1 MPRATPIQAS
11 FAGGEL
17 DPLLDARTDLARWRV
32 GLATCSNFMVLPQ
45 GGVARRPGTRH
56 VAWAF
61 APQGGTR
68 LVPFVSSTE
77 QALVIEL
84 TDRVARFFA
93 NGGQLMQ
100 GSVPASL
107 ITPWRAEDLPRLA
120 WAQSADVMWFVHPNH
135 PPYELARTGP
145 ASFAFG
151 PLGLLGHAFRAER
164 DTGISLAATA
174 VTGSVT
180 VTASAS
186 FFEAGHLGAV
196 LRLSEPSG
204 ALPYQTW
211 RADMNVTSGL
221 VVQHAGRVYQA
232 MNDGNAFATPP
243 VHEAGDVY
251 VVGNQSGGVTWRYLH
266 DGRGTVRVDEVIS
279 STEVRASV
287 LDRLPGTAA
296 TTHWQ
301 EGAWSAA
308 RGYPCAITLHEQ
320 RLWLAG
326 TRADPLGVWASR
338 AGDYG
343 TFADG
348 PDDDDG
354 IAFNMAVT
362 QANVIRWMA
371 AGPMLTIG
379 TAGGIYLVTSYGA
392 DAPIGPGSLRLT
404 RSTTEGTGPLPPVP
418 VEDALLYVGRSG
430 RRLIEFA
437 EAADLDGWQGNDLNI
452 AAEHVLREGVT
463 GLAWAGEPARTAWC
477 VVGGRLTALTYRRDQ
492 QMLAWH
498 RHPTDGIVDDVAVVP
513 SPDGRDD
520 QVWLAVRRN
529 AGGVERRRIEIMVPP
544 FRPASADD
552 RAGLLH
558 LDAAAS
564 WDGAVDA
571 VLSPSASTGDEV
583 ALATSADVFI
593 AADVGRRLKAGA
605 ARATIVS
612 VTGPRSALARVT
624 APFSGTAP
632 VPSRAWAL
640 DAGTLSGLDHLARR
654 RVTLVLDGVPA
665 GTETVADDGTL
676 ALPRRAWS
684 ADVGLGFTSV
694 LETLPVDAGALAGTA
709 QGRAKRVARLVA
721 RLHRSA
727 GGTIAVGSG
736 APEPLVRRPAE
747 APLDLPPDFFTGDV
761 EVPGSGGWDR
771 TGRIRIVQ
779 DEPLP
784 LTLLALMPTTQ
795 TTED

>member
-32 GLATCSNFMVLPQ
+32 GLARCENFMVLPQ
-45 GGVARRPGTRH
+45 GGVTRRPGTRH

-61 APQGGTR
+61 APQGGMR

-77 QALVIEL
+77 QALVIEIG
-84 TDRVARFFA
+84 DRVARFFA
-93 NGGQLMQ
+93 NGGLLMQ
-100 GSVPASL
+100 GAVPASL
-107 ITPWRAEDLPRLA
+107 ITPWRADDLARLA
-120 WAQSADVMWFVHPNH
+120 WAQSADVMWFVHPAY

-151 PLGLLGHAFRAER
+151 PLGLSGHAFRAER
-164 DTGISLAATA
+164 DLGVSLTA
-174 VTGSVT
+174 SGVTGAISVT
-180 VTASAS
+180 SSAP
-186 FFEAGHLGAV
+186 FFVEGHLGAV

-211 RADMNVTSGL
+211 RADMNVTFGL
-221 VVQHAGRVYQA
+221 VVQHSGRVYQA

-266 DGRGTVRVDEVIS
+266 DGRGHARVDEVVS
-279 STEVRASV
+279 PTQVRATV
-287 LDRLPGTAA
+287 LDRLPGTAP

-343 TFADG
+343 TFTDG
-348 PDDDDG
+348 PDDDG
-354 IAFNMAVT
+354 IGFNMAVT

-371 AGPMLTIG
+371 AGPVLTIG
-379 TAGGIYLVTSYGA
+379 TSGGIYLVTSYA
-392 DAPIGPGSLRLT
+392 SDAPIGPSSLRLT
-404 RSTTEGTGPLPPVP
+404 RSTTEGTGSLPPVP

-437 EAADLDGWQGNDLNI
+437 EAADLDGWQGTDLNV
-452 AAEHVLREGVT
+452 AAEHVLRDGVT
-463 GLAWAGEPARTAWC
+463 SLAWAGEPARTAWC
-477 VVGGRLTALTYRRDQ
+477 VASGRLVALTYRRDQ

-498 RHPTDGIVDDVAVVP
+498 RHPTDGIVDDVAVIP

-520 QVWLAVRRN
+520 QVWLAVRRV
-529 AGGVERRRIEIMVPP
+529 AGGVERRRIEVMAPP
-544 FRPASADD
+544 FRPAGADD
-552 RAGLLH
+552 RAGMLH

-564 WDGAVDA
+564 WVGAVDA
-571 VLSPSASTGDEV
+571 VLTPSAAMGDEV
-583 ALATSADVFI
+583 TLATSADVFA
-593 AADVGRRLKAGA
+593 AADVGRRVKAGA
-605 ARATIVS
+605 ARATIVA
-612 VTGPRSALARVT
+612 VAGPRAATARVT
-624 APFSGTAP
+624 VAFDDAAS
-632 VPSRAWAL
+632 VPAGGWAL

-654 RVTLVLDGVPA
+654 RVTLVLDGAPA
-665 GTETVADDGTL
+665 GIATVAADGTL
-676 ALPRRAWS
+676 PLPRRAWA
-684 ADVGLGFTSV
+684 ADVGLAFSSV
-694 LETLPVDAGALAGTA
+694 LETLPVDAGALAGSA
-709 QGRAKRVARLVA
+709 QGRVKRVARLVA

-727 GGTIAVGSG
+727 GGTVALGVG
-736 APEPLVRRPAE
+736 AAEPLVRRPAG
-747 APLDLPPDFFTGDV
+747 APLDLPTDWFTGDV

-771 TGRIRIVQ
+771 TGRIRVVQ
-779 DEPLP
+779 DAPLP

-795 TTED
+795 TTEE